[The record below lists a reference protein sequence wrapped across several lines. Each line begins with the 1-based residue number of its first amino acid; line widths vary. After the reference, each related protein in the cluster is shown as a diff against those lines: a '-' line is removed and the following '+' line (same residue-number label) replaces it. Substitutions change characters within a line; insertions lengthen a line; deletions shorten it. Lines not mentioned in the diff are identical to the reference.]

1 MFKRINHKLLFIL
14 ALTMALLLALTS
26 IAMAA
31 MWTDQADYSP
41 GSVVTIS
48 GDNSDGAGYLPGETV
63 HVDVVG
69 PNGYTAVC
77 DAVADAEGAWSCT
90 VTLWDSDL
98 AVGDYSYTATGQDSG
113 VSQSG
118 IFTDAHKFLITFAG
132 TGSGSVTV
140 TVNSGTLKI
149 QTPGSCSGSTQN
161 SDQSIT
167 IIGTCEL
174 STSDNYA
181 TGELSVS
188 AASSSAFSG
197 WSDANW
203 TGSPTTCTGTNSPC
217 DLIMDNKER
226 SVTITFNPT
235 PSMLDQTITIGTH
248 APGNAAYGDTFTV
261 AATASSSLPVTYSS
275 SGGCSNVGATFTMTS
290 STVTCV
296 VHYNQ
301 TGDATY
307 NPAPEVTENVTAG
320 KATLTVTPDAQSMT
334 YGDPV
339 PAYTFSVIGFK
350 NSENAGT
357 AAGYVAPACSSDY
370 APSTPVANSPRNISC
385 SGGSADNYSFSYN
398 TAQLTIAK
406 ATLTVTP
413 DAKSMTYGDPVPV
426 YTFGVAGFK
435 NSETAETAANYVAP
449 TCSSDYAPT
458 TPVANS
464 PRTISCSGGSADNY
478 SFDTSAT
485 AELTIAKATLT
496 VTPDAKSMT
505 YGDPVPVYT
514 FGVAG
519 FKNYE
524 TAETAANYVAPTC
537 SSDYAPTTPVADSP
551 RTISCSGGSADNYSF
566 DTSATAELTIAK
578 AILTVTV
585 DEDLTMILH
594 ASTLP
599 DLTYTITGFKN
610 DEDKSVIDTL
620 PTCSTTA
627 TSISPVGSYPVTC
640 SGGIA
645 NNYDF
650 AYVAGWLKVI
660 YATGGMCLGS
670 PSHQI
675 LQPINTD
682 GSSVFKQKSTVP
694 AKFRV
699 CDANGVSIGD
709 SDVVSEFLLV
719 KVTNGAVSTPNEI
732 VDSTT
737 PFTEFRWSAT
747 DQQWIFNISTK
758 NYSASK
764 TYFFEITLNDGSK
777 IPFSFGLK

>member
-458 TPVANS
+458 TPVA
-464 PRTISCSGGSADNY
+464 
-478 SFDTSAT
+478 
-485 AELTIAKATLT
+485 
-496 VTPDAKSMT
+496 
-505 YGDPVPVYT
+505 
-514 FGVAG
+514 
-519 FKNYE
+519 
-524 TAETAANYVAPTC
+524 
-537 SSDYAPTTPVADSP
+537 DSP